1 MISMEGNR
9 MVGSHKEAQ
18 RVAMISGANRG
29 IGLAIARQ
37 LARQGY
43 ALSLGVRQPDKFDVV
58 QAFGISDSIEVFAYE
73 ATEKQAGQLWLDATL
88 QRFGRLDV
96 LVNSAG
102 ILRKVSLADGLES
115 DLDAMMEVNVKA
127 PFRLIQAAL
136 PILRQS
142 GRGRVVNIAS
152 LSGKRVRNDNV
163 GYQMS
168 KFALLALSHA
178 VRAAAWDDGVRALAL
193 CPGFVRT
200 DMALGAS
207 SMAPEAMTSPEDLA
221 KLVGL
226 IVELPNTASISEL
239 LVNCSYEVML

>member
-1 MISMEGNR
+1 MTQLQNSA
-9 MVGSHKEAQ
+9 K

-37 LARQGY
+37 LSRQGY
-43 ALSLGVRQPDKFDVV
+43 ALSLGIRRPEDFDVV
-58 QAFGISDSIEVFAYE
+58 RTFGTAEAITVFAYE
-73 ATEKQAGQLWLDATL
+73 ATDPQAGQRWLETTVE
-88 QRFGRLDV
+88 QFGQLDV

-102 ILRKVSLADGLES
+102 ILRKVGLADGLES
-115 DLDAMMEVNVKA
+115 DLDAMMDVNVKG

-136 PILRQS
+136 PVLRQS
-142 GRGRVVNIAS
+142 GCGRVVNIAS

-168 KFALLALSHA
+168 KFALMALSHA

-193 CPGFVRT
+193 CPGFVKT

-207 SMAPEAMTSPEDLA
+207 ALPPEAMTSPEDLA
-221 KLVGL
+221 RLVGL

-239 LVNCSYEVML
+239 LVNCTYEVML

>member
-1 MISMEGNR
+1 MMMKNHS
-9 MVGSHKEAQ
+9 STK

-43 ALSLGVRQPDKFDVV
+43 ALSLGVRQPEAFDAVK
-58 QAFGISDSIEVFAYE
+58 AFGTSEDIHIFAYE
-73 ATEKQAGQLWLDATL
+73 ATEKLAGQRWLEACL

-102 ILRKVSLADGLES
+102 LLRKVSLADGLES
-115 DLDAMMEVNVKA
+115 DLDAMIEVNVKG
-127 PFRLIQAAL
+127 PFRLIQATL
-136 PILRQS
+136 PALRQS

-168 KFALLALSHA
+168 KFALVALSHA

-193 CPGFVRT
+193 CPGFVKT
-200 DMALGAS
+200 DMALAAS
-207 SMAPEAMTSPEDLA
+207 SMPPEDMTSPEDLA
-221 KLVGL
+221 RLVGL

>member
-1 MISMEGNR
+1 MQP
-9 MVGSHKEAQ
+9 SHNPPQ
-18 RVAMISGANRG
+18 RVAMVSGANRG
-29 IGLAIARQ
+29 IGLAMARQ

-43 ALSLGVRQPDKFDVV
+43 ALSLGVRRPEAFDVASEIGTGTDLAV
-58 QAFGISDSIEVFAYE
+58 FGYE
-73 ATEKQAGQLWLDATL
+73 ATDPQAGRLWLDATL

-96 LVNSAG
+96 LINAAG

-115 DLDAMMEVNVKA
+115 DLDAMLEVNVKA
-127 PFRLIQAAL
+127 PFRLIQSAL
-136 PILRQS
+136 PVLRQS
-142 GRGRVVNIAS
+142 GQGRIVTIAS

-168 KFALLALSHA
+168 KFALMALSHA

-207 SMAPEAMTSPEDLA
+207 TMPPGAMTSPDDLA
-221 KLVGL
+221 RLVGL

-239 LVNCSYEVML
+239 LVNCNYEVML

>member
-1 MISMEGNR
+1 MGQARS
-9 MVGSHKEAQ
+9 AAT

-37 LARQGY
+37 LHQQGY
-43 ALSLGVRQPDKFDVV
+43 ALSLGIRRPEAFDVAE
-58 QAFGISDSIEVFAYE
+58 AFGTVENIDVFAYE
-73 ATEKQAGQLWLDATL
+73 ATEKQAGQLWLEASLD
-88 QRFGRLDV
+88 RFGRLDV

-115 DLDAMMEVNVKA
+115 DLDAMMEVNVKG

-136 PILRQS
+136 PMLRQS

-168 KFALLALSHA
+168 KFALMALSHA

-193 CPGFVRT
+193 CPGFVKT

-207 SMAPEAMTSPEDLA
+207 SLSPEAMTSPEDLA
-221 KLVGL
+221 RLVGL
-226 IVELPNTASISEL
+226 IVDLPNTASISEL